1 MTKKIH
7 LALLLYTLLLCTGLA
22 AQSVQRIAIA
32 SNSFTSTTMRYTV
45 GQSVSAS
52 ALADAGYTALG
63 FHQPVPFFLSLSVTP
78 NSTICRGTSITLNAV
93 AAGATSISWSTGATT
108 AAISVRPDSTT
119 KYYVTVSDGSTTLR
133 DSVTVTVIRT
143 RALFTVN
150 NNAQCLRDNRFVFT
164 NQSSANTGSL
174 NYSWDFGDSVVS
186 SAFSPAT
193 SYALAGTY
201 NVRLIAI
208 NNTLGCRDTMTQSMT
223 VYPPPTPATISFAGD
238 TVCTSTSLLLR
249 AGTNYRGYQW
259 YLNGG
264 LLIGAN
270 DSTLNATRSGDYTVV
285 ITSAEGCRSDESAIA
300 RVTLNKLPAAPVA
313 PSAFYCVGG
322 TPAPMTATALPG
334 HTLLWYTAATGGTG
348 SSTAPTPRTDSVFIQ
363 DYFVSQTSPQGCE
376 GPRARVSAL
385 VFGAPVRPTITWNG
399 AELSVSQGYSSYQW
413 ILSNSALTGANQ
425 YFYRPL
431 SAGNYRVRVTN
442 AGGCA
447 DTSLVYNLLVTG
459 LTTITPELGTVQI
472 FPNPASDQIM
482 LEFSKTPVSDMRV
495 RLLSNDGRPV
505 KSLVTRQKQQWIPIA
520 TLPAGMYYVEVGNG
534 KHKAVLKILKF

>member
-7 LALLLYTLLLCTGLA
+7 LALLLYTLLLSTGLT
-22 AQSVQRIAIA
+22 AQSVQRTAVA
-32 SNSFTSTTMRYTV
+32 SNAFNSSTLRYTV

-52 ALADAGYTALG
+52 VQSEIGYTALG
-63 FHQPVPFFLSLSVTP
+63 FHQPTSFLLTLSVTP
-78 NSTICRGTSITLNAV
+78 NTTICRGANIVLTAA

-108 AAISVRPDSTT
+108 ASITVKPDSTT
-119 KYYVTVSDGSTTLR
+119 KYYVTASDGSNTKR

-143 RALFTVN
+143 NALFTVN
-150 NNAQCLRDNRFVFT
+150 NNAQCVRDNRFVFT
-164 NQSSANTGSL
+164 NQSNANTGSL
-174 NYSWDFGDSVVS
+174 TYDWNFGDSVSS
-186 SAFSPAT
+186 SAFGPAT
-193 SYALAGTY
+193 SYARAGVY
-201 NVRLIAI
+201 PVRLIAI
-208 NNTLGCRDTMTQSMT
+208 NSSLGCRDTMTQTMT
-223 VYPPPTPATISFAGD
+223 VYPPPTPATISYAGD

-249 AGTNYRGYQW
+249 AGTGYRGYQW

-270 DSTLNATRSGDYTVV
+270 DSTLNATRSGEYTVV

-300 RVTLNKLPAAPVA
+300 KVTLNKLPAAPVA
-313 PSAFYCVGG
+313 GSAFYCVGG
-322 TPAPMTATALPG
+322 TPAPMTATALAG
-334 HTLLWYTAATGGTG
+334 HTLLWYTTATGGTG
-348 SSTAPTPRTDSVFIQ
+348 SSTAPTPRTDSVFVQ
-363 DYFVSQTSPQGCE
+363 DYYVTQTSPLGCE
-376 GPRARVSAL
+376 SPRARVSAL
-385 VFGAPVRPTITWNG
+385 VFGAPVRPAITWNG

-459 LTTITPELGTVQI
+459 LQTITPELGTVQV
-472 FPNPASDQIM
+472 FPNPASDQIL
-482 LEFSKTPVSDMRV
+482 LEFSKTPVNDMRV
-495 RLLSNDGRPV
+495 RLLSSDGRPV

-534 KHKAVLKILKF
+534 KNKALLKILKF